1 MTWFCGVVC
10 AVGAQRWLGVVGA
23 GRWPADGLS
32 SPGEARTNI
41 RRRSSLAAPD
51 WSTSSARRVCA
62 RRLQSE
68 RSATCVATAARRGAP
83 MPCAVGATRPVLQ
96 AAAVCLCSGM
106 SPCRRAGPARL
117 STSQL
122 SFCSPVS
129 ALLNCC
135 LQICRLA
142 GVGVRFYPP
151 GSTFIGFEPGNPNSY
166 HEFGIPGV

>member
-68 RSATCVATAARRGAP
+68 RSATCVATAARRSAP

-142 GVGVRFYPP
+142 G
-151 GSTFIGFEPGNPNSY
+151 TFSRYAIGRQRTVS
-166 HEFGIPGV
+166 

>member
-117 STSQL
+117 S
-122 SFCSPVS
+122 
-129 ALLNCC
+129 A
-135 LQICRLA
+135 RKGE
-142 GVGVRFYPP
+142 GVVELVANDTHLTKCNRKRGTRHLP
-151 GSTFIGFEPGNPNSY
+151 GGRGAQTQK
-166 HEFGIPGV
+166 